1 MLTRRSL
8 GAGRGYSLVE
18 LVVALSILGVLLAAA
33 VPSAVDWM
41 RDLRV
46 RGVAESMKTGLE
58 KARMEALKSNRSVSF
73 WLVNDP
79 SNKVPG
85 ASCVLS
91 ASGKGWV
98 VSVAD
103 PSSACNA
110 AASTTTAPMLAYR
123 SDAVMD
129 GGQVTVESVDAAG
142 TAATRVTFN
151 ALGQATGA
159 GAIRRID
166 VKRNVAG
173 GRTLR
178 VMVDPGG
185 GIRTC
190 DRGVSAGD
198 PRACP

>member
-1 MLTRRSL
+1 MLKHRAPRATQ
-8 GAGRGYSLVE
+8 GYSLVE
-18 LVVALSILGVLLAAA
+18 LIVALSILGVLMAAA

-46 RGVAESMKTGLE
+46 RGVAESLKTGLE
-58 KARMEALKSNRSVSF
+58 KARMDALKSNRSISF

-79 SNKVPG
+79 SSKVPG
-85 ASCVLS
+85 AGCVL
-91 ASGKGWV
+91 AANGAGWV

-110 AASTTTAPMLAYR
+110 APSLTDAPMLAFR
-123 SDAVMD
+123 SDAVLD
-129 GGQVTVESVDAAG
+129 SGQVTVEATDAAG
-142 TAATRVTFN
+142 AGATRVAFN
-151 ALGQATGA
+151 ALGQVIGA

-173 GRTLR
+173 GRTLS